1 MQAFGIYTNLKKDA
15 DLSITKQVLEIL
27 SRHGLSYYLDS
38 EAAQALGYGSDW
50 FAETHE
56 IDVLLVLGGDGTML
70 AAARKY
76 APRGVYLLGLNLG
89 RLGFLLDTELSNL
102 EVALAKITAGAC
114 AVQERIMLEAFL
126 RDEVGELRSV
136 GYALNEAVI
145 SQKNKLRIIHVT
157 VDVDGERACSYWCD
171 GVILSSPSGS
181 TAYSLSAGGPIIEPT
196 SSCIAVTPVCPH
208 SLGIKSFV
216 VSSDREIEITAPDQ
230 DNTIQLSVD
239 GYQNVRI
246 EPGQSIVIR
255 QSPKM
260 LSLIRLRG
268 IGFYERINQK
278 LSIERI

>member
-102 EVALAKITAGAC
+102 EVALAKITAGTC

-126 RDEVGELRSV
+126 RDEGGELRSV

-157 VDVDGERACSYWCD
+157 VDVLL
-171 GVILSSPSGS
+171 I
-181 TAYSLSAGGPIIEPT
+181 
-196 SSCIAVTPVCPH
+196 TPLCPH
-208 SLGIKSFV
+208 SLRSCSFV
-216 VSSDREIEITAPDQ
+216 VAGESEIILQVQGNAAQVALALDGQDSVEVPAGSTALLRKAAFTAKFLQATGKSFYTVLRE
-230 DNTIQLSVD
+230 
-239 GYQNVRI
+239 
-246 EPGQSIVIR
+246 
-255 QSPKM
+255 
-260 LSLIRLRG
+260 
-268 IGFYERINQK
+268 K
-278 LSIERI
+278 LAEWR

>member
-38 EAAQALGYGSDW
+38 EAAQAPGYGSDW

-126 RDEVGELRSV
+126 RDEGGELRSV

-181 TAYSLSAGGPIIEPT
+181 TAYSLSAGGPVVAPT
-196 SSCIAVTPVCPH
+196 VDVLLITPLCPH
-208 SLGIKSFV
+208 SLRSCSFV
-216 VSSDREIEITAPDQ
+216 VAGESEIILQVQGNAAQVALALDGQDSVEVPAGNTVLLRKAAFTAKFLQATGKSFYTVLRE
-230 DNTIQLSVD
+230 
-239 GYQNVRI
+239 
-246 EPGQSIVIR
+246 
-255 QSPKM
+255 
-260 LSLIRLRG
+260 
-268 IGFYERINQK
+268 K
-278 LSIERI
+278 LAEWR